1 MTIQEKAAAMK
12 LDSSKMAAK
21 PAEVRNGALCN
32 IKNALL
38 RNQQEIFD
46 ANAQDLAEAEKI
58 IFRRQ
63 S

>member
-46 ANAQDLAEAEKI
+46 ANAQDLAEAE
-58 IFRRQ
+58 
-63 S
+63 